1 MKKSLNINIDY
12 KAILEAAPDLYLIL
26 NSDLHIVGVSEAY
39 LRATLTKR
47 DEVIGRWIFDVFPD
61 NPDELEAT
69 GVKNLSASLNRVLK
83 TKSPDTMAVQKY
95 DIRRPLSEGGGF
107 EERYWSP
114 LNSPVLGKNKEIQ
127 YIIHRVEDV
136 TEFVHLKKSGTEQL
150 KLMEELQTHAGEME
164 IEIYRRAQDI
174 QEVNKQLARL
184 AKELETNNKKLENS
198 NALLQEFAYV
208 ASHDL
213 QEPLRMV
220 SNFVQLLQKRYSHKL
235 DKDAEEFIQFA
246 VSGTERMKAL
256 INDLLM
262 YSRVDSQGKPLKETD
277 MQEVLNWTL
286 ATLHDAL
293 EDGGVDLSLE
303 PLPQVL
309 GDEIQLGQLFQN
321 LIANALRYH
330 APTHPLKIQIGAI
343 EEEDFWK
350 LFVKDNGIGIDPQF
364 HERVFKI
371 FQRLHSYEEFKGTG
385 IGLSICKRIVER
397 HGGKIWIESE
407 ENEGSTFYFTIPKI
421 IQEEIIL

>member
-1 MKKSLNINIDY
+1 MQILI
-12 KAILEAAPDLYLIL
+12 AIIYIR
-26 NSDLHIVGVSEAY
+26 II
-39 LRATLTKR
+39 KR
-47 DEVIGRWIFDVFPD
+47 G
-61 NPDELEAT
+61 N
-69 GVKNLSASLNRVLK
+69 KYRVLK

-235 DKDAEEFIQFA
+235 DKDA
-246 VSGTERMKAL
+246 
-256 INDLLM
+256 
-262 YSRVDSQGKPLKETD
+262 
-277 MQEVLNWTL
+277 
-286 ATLHDAL
+286 LH
-293 EDGGVDLSLE
+293 
-303 PLPQVL
+303 
-309 GDEIQLGQLFQN
+309 I
-321 LIANALRYH
+321 
-330 APTHPLKIQIGAI
+330 
-343 EEEDFWK
+343 
-350 LFVKDNGIGIDPQF
+350 DN
-364 HERVFKI
+364 
-371 FQRLHSYEEFKGTG
+371 
-385 IGLSICKRIVER
+385 
-397 HGGKIWIESE
+397 
-407 ENEGSTFYFTIPKI
+407 
-421 IQEEIIL
+421 

>member
-1 MKKSLNINIDY
+1 MKKSLNIDIDY
-12 KAILEAAPDLYLIL
+12 QAILEAAPDLYLML
-26 NSDLHIVGVSEAY
+26 NSELHIVGVSEAY

-47 DEVIGRWIFDVFPD
+47 DDVIGRWIFDVFPD

-114 LNSPVLGKNKEIQ
+114 LNSPVLGKNMEIQ

-136 TEFVHLKKSGTEQL
+136 TEFVHLKKSGSEQL
-150 KLMEELQTHAGEME
+150 KLMEELRTHAGEME
-164 IEIYRRAQDI
+164 IEIYRRAQEI
-174 QEVNKQLARL
+174 QEANKQFAQL
-184 AKELETNNKKLENS
+184 AKELEINNKKLENS

-220 SNFVQLLQKRYSHKL
+220 SNFVQLLHKRYSHLL
-235 DKDAEEFIQFA
+235 DKDGEEFIQFA

-256 INDLLM
+256 INDLLL
-262 YSRVDSQGKPLKETD
+262 YSRVDSQGKPFKETD
-277 MQEVLNWTL
+277 MQEVLNWAL
-286 ATLHDAL
+286 SNLHDAL
-293 EDGGVDLSLE
+293 EDGGADLSFE

-321 LIANALRYH
+321 LIENALRYH
-330 APTHPLKIQIGAI
+330 APTRPIKIQIGAI
-343 EEEDFWK
+343 EQEDCWK

-385 IGLSICKRIVER
+385 IGLSVCKRIVER
-397 HGGKIWIESE
+397 HGGKIWIESRV
-407 ENEGSTFYFTIPKI
+407 NEGTTFYFTLPKMT
-421 IQEEIIL
+421 